1 MEAYFK
7 SRPDQDPDQYL
18 QKKADS
24 RLLEKAKHMPK
35 FNTMIKHLFMATVFP
50 KKFLYYK
57 LEGVDF
63 KHDNSLFK
71 FQPKNPQI
79 RKFWSPK

>member
-18 QKKADS
+18 QEKADS

-50 KKFLYYK
+50 NFGLK
-57 LEGVDF
+57 V
-63 KHDNSLFK
+63 
-71 FQPKNPQI
+71 PK
-79 RKFWSPK
+79 